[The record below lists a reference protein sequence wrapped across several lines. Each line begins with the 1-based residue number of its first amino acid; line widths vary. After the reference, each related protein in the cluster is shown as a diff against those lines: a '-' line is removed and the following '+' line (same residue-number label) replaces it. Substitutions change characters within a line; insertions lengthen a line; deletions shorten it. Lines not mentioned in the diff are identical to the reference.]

1 MEEAILGLPKQFNFK
16 PEIKNIDNF
25 FNNYE
30 RVTVIGMGGSHLCA
44 GILKAINPALSLTIH
59 NDYGVPQ
66 ISENL
71 KKKTLLVFISYSGN
85 TEEVLESLETAHR
98 ENYNT
103 AVITTGG
110 KLEQLAERLSLTR
123 IIIPNTGIQPRNAVG
138 FSTISLATLL
148 GDEKSLQELN
158 LLKNLLKPEKEKEQG
173 VSLAKDFLDSVPI
186 IYSSLENSII
196 AYNWKIKFNETT
208 KIPSFYNVFPELN
221 HNEMEGFGVTKKTGK
236 LSSLFRVCF
245 LKDSTDHSRIKKRME
260 ITESI
265 YKEQGIKT
273 SSINLEGESRS
284 EKIFK
289 GLLIADWLTLEL
301 ALSHY
306 KTDADKVP
314 VIEKF
319 KRLMEQ

>member
-1 MEEAILGLPKQFNFK
+1 MEEAIIGLPEQFNFK

-25 FNNYE
+25 SNNHE

-44 GILKAINPALSLTIH
+44 GILKAINPSLSLTIH
-59 NDYGVPQ
+59 NSYGVPKVP
-66 ISENL
+66 ENL

-85 TEEVLESLETAHR
+85 TEEVLESLEIAHKK
-98 ENYNT
+98 NYST

-110 KLEQLAERLSLTR
+110 KLEQLAEKLSLTR

-138 FSTISLATLL
+138 FSTVSLATLL
-148 GDEKSLQELN
+148 NDNLSLQELS
-158 LLKNLLKPEKEKEQG
+158 LLSNSLKPGIEKEKG
-173 VSLAKDFLDSVPI
+173 LSLAKDLLGFIPI

-208 KIPSFYNVFPELN
+208 KIPAFYNIFPELN
-221 HNEMEGFGVTKKTGK
+221 HNEMEGFGVTEKTEN

-245 LKDSTDHSRIKKRME
+245 LKDSADHSRVKKRME

-265 YKEQGIKT
+265 YKEKRIKT
-273 SSINLEGESRS
+273 SSIKLEGESKS
-284 EKIFK
+284 EKIFR